1 MPELTVLYFAHL
13 RDQRGVDSERVAT
26 AAATARDLYREL
38 AQRHGLTLPERS
50 LVVAVNEAMVRW
62 DAPLAD
68 GDTVVFLPPVS
79 GG

>member
-13 RDQRGVDSERVAT
+13 RDQRGLDSERITSTAT
-26 AAATARDLYREL
+26 TARYLYREL
-38 AQRHGLTLPERS
+38 VQRHGLTLPERT
-50 LVVAVNEAMVRW
+50 LIVAVNEAMVRW